1 MIKFFRIIAI
11 MEGVS
16 NILLLC
22 IFSPIKNFT
31 EFGQNATW
39 DDTAVTL
46 TGWFHGII
54 LIIYILMALIIA
66 NHLRWNLKIIFI
78 VFIGSI
84 IPGGT
89 FYVDWKYLR

>member
-1 MIKFFRIIAI
+1 MVRLFRIIAFI
-11 MEGVS
+11 EGTS

-31 EFGQNATW
+31 TMGENATW
-39 DDTAVTL
+39 DDTAVTI
-46 TGWFHGII
+46 TGWCHGII
-54 LIIYILMALIIA
+54 LVIYILMALIMSK
-66 NHLRWNLKIIFI
+66 HLKWNLKTLFI

-84 IPGGT
+84 IPFGT

>member
-1 MIKFFRIIAI
+1 MVNLFRIIALA
-11 MEGVS
+11 EGIS

-22 IFSPIKNFT
+22 IFSPIKKFST
-31 EFGQNATW
+31 IGANATW

-46 TGWFHGII
+46 IGWFHGVI
-54 LIIYILMALIIA
+54 LIIYILMALIISK
-66 NHLRWNLKIIFI
+66 HLKWNLKTICV